1 MSFNFTCQ
9 GLKEHGPY
17 YSIATRY
24 YCDTSKYHVT
34 YSYHV
39 IIPLMIFFLI
49 SILSLLVSH
58 FLFPNLNILCKK
70 VPSKVLSNV
79 IVPMINSVPDMVN
92 YYNGMGNPSMVI
104 GQVIGSNLMILGL
117 TLGLISLL
125 CQNPSP
131 ELQAHIEAQIES
143 PLQSPIVSPS
153 LQSYV
158 DPHGDMEEP
167 HKADQ
172 LHDQVDSLF
181 FLVLW
186 LVTVIL
192 MFIYIIYDG
201 KITTI
206 ESLVMIGTYL
216 VYLSHLLYSPQP
228 PIIDIDEQLEH
239 EPQSNLHYLV
249 HAIVFLLGLVINSP
263 LKYINLLVMVYFKIP
278 SYYVIL
284 VLVLLSPSIYLS
296 KTKYVVAVAN
306 SILVI
311 SYISSM
317 IVKIIVNYGAILK
330 ITGFSL
336 GYLIFSIANL
346 LNDTV
351 TNVTLSFINPDLGRN
366 ACLGTPVLLI
376 LLGLGVNCIKG
387 IEFDGFKIGA
397 LGLLGIIVLV
407 SGGYLVNWGRITG
420 ILLVGFW
427 LTMEIISIIEL

>member
-1 MSFNFTCQ
+1 
-9 GLKEHGPY
+9 
-17 YSIATRY
+17 
-24 YCDTSKYHVT
+24 
-34 YSYHV
+34 
-39 IIPLMIFFLI
+39 
-49 SILSLLVSH
+49 
-58 FLFPNLNILCKK
+58 
-70 VPSKVLSNV
+70 
-79 IVPMINSVPDMVN
+79 MINSVPDMVN

-125 CQNPSP
+125 CQNSSE
-131 ELQAHIEAQIES
+131 ELQVHLEAQIES
-143 PLQSPIVSPS
+143 PLRSPIVSPR

-158 DPHGDMEEP
+158 DPDEDMIQP
-167 HKADQ
+167 HKIDQ
-172 LHDQVDSLF
+172 LHDQVDSL
-181 FLVLW
+181 LYSVLW
-186 LVTVIL
+186 LATVIL

-239 EPQSNLHYLV
+239 EPQSNLHYFV
-249 HAIVFLLGLVINSP
+249 HAVVFLLGLVINSP
-263 LKYINLLVMVYFKIP
+263 LRYFNLSVLVYFKIP
-278 SYYVIL
+278 SVYVVMAL
-284 VLVLLSPSIYLS
+284 VILSPSLYLS

-317 IVKIIVNYGAILK
+317 VVKIIVNYGAILK

-336 GYLIFSIANL
+336 GYLIFSIANS

-387 IEFDGFKIGA
+387 IEFDGFKLGA
-397 LGLLGIIVLV
+397 MGLLGILVIV
-407 SGGYLVNWGRITG
+407 SGGYLVNWGRVTG
-420 ILLVGFW
+420 VLLVSFW
-427 LTMEIISIIEL
+427 LMMELISIIKL